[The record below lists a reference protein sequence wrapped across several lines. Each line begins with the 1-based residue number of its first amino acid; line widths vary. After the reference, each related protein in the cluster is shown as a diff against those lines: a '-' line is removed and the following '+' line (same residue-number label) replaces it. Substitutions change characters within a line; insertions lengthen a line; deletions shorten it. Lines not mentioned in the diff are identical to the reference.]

1 MATIEQER
9 NVSSEH
15 LLQEVSRLDT
25 PDLDN
30 FLDQV
35 LRLRA
40 ERRAPHLSKN
50 ETKLLET
57 INFRL
62 PAEAQARFD
71 WLISRRRA
79 NKLSQEERT
88 ELIAITNQSEIQ
100 AAERVRA
107 VAELARLRGIPFEE
121 MLRQLGI

>member
-15 LLQEVSRLDT
+15 LLQEVSQLDT
-25 PDLDN
+25 PNLDN

-50 ETKLLET
+50 ETKLLEM
-57 INFRL
+57 INYHR

-71 WLISRRRA
+71 RLISRRRA

-88 ELIAITNQSEIQ
+88 ELVAMTHESEMQ

-107 VAELARLRGIPFEE
+107 VAELARLRGIPFDE
-121 MLRQLGI
+121 MLHQLGI